1 MSVLFDRGDPVWV
14 PVHGAQRR
22 AVFLRYEGGTRIKV
36 KMRSGFVRTCKRSE
50 VTFRF
55 EKEEEK

>member
-14 PVHGAQRR
+14 PVHGGLRR
-22 AVFLRYEGGTRIKV
+22 AVFLRYDGGQRIKV
-36 KMRSGFVRTCKRSE
+36 QMRSGLVRSVKREE

-55 EKEEEK
+55 EKEQ